1 MQFVRF
7 LTILFLIITS
17 TQISAQIFLQL
28 ERAESVKVTKFY
40 AGDKIKYKTSD
51 IDRWQEGIIMQV
63 IPDGNS
69 LLFGDQLLSVGNIT
83 HVDIPR
89 PTAAALGKSFMFFG
103 ASWLLASGVIEGLRS
118 INALDTDY
126 RFGWDTA
133 GIGLSSLGIG
143 FIMDR
148 FLSRDVRR
156 INNTN
161 RLRVLD
167 ITF

>member
-1 MQFVRF
+1 MRF
-7 LTILFLIITS
+7 LVVLFVLIS
-17 TQISAQIFLQL
+17 TQQISAQVFLQL
-28 ERAESVKVTKFY
+28 ERAESLRVNKFFS
-40 AGDKIKYKTSD
+40 GDKLKYKTSD

-69 LLFGDQLLSVGNIT
+69 LLFGDQLLSVGDIT

-89 PTAAALGKSFMFFG
+89 PTAEVLGKSFMFFG

-118 INALDTDY
+118 IDVLDTDY
-126 RFGWDTA
+126 TFGWDTA

-161 RLRVLD
+161 RLRILD